1 MSVMVTAEFKF
12 KPEAA
17 DAMLEAMKAALPDTR
32 AYEGCQDVKSYYEAD
47 THSLLLVEL
56 WDSSEH
62 QQAYIGWRVE
72 TGLMDSI
79 GDSLADAPVFRTFEI
94 RDDI

>member
-17 DAMLEAMKAALPDTR
+17 DAMIEAMKAALPDTR
-32 AYEGCQDVKSYYEAD
+32 AYDGCQSVKSYYEAD
-47 THSLLLVEL
+47 THSLLLVEM
-56 WDSSEH
+56 WDSAEH
-62 QQAYIGWRVE
+62 QQAYLGWRVE

-79 GDSLADAPVFRTFEI
+79 GASLADAPVFRTFDV

>member
-1 MSVMVTAEFKF
+1 MTVMVTAEFKF

-17 DAMLEAMKAALPDTR
+17 DAMIEAMKSALPDTR
-32 AYEGCQDVKSYYEAD
+32 AYDGCQSVKSYYEAD
-47 THSLLLVEL
+47 THSLLLVEM
-56 WDSSEH
+56 WDSAEH
-62 QQAYIGWRVE
+62 QQAYLGWRVE

-79 GDSLADAPVFRTFEI
+79 CASLADAPVFRTFDV